1 MGLSTTSILGK
12 GEKQTLPD
20 TSESFLSIP
29 SVITDTLVVDST
41 SLPISTSSNTSDPS
55 STITLSTVINR
66 EPLKNGTISTAD
78 CINPHSKSQLV
89 TTELNNKVI
98 GSEEKEVVSERKEV
112 ASGGIGDE
120 RKVVGGGHD
129 KEEEE
134 EEEDLSDRAVEAR
147 HEGVLKRMRDRWAL
161 LQRMRMERKYALL
174 GVPFNWEEG

>member
-1 MGLSTTSILGK
+1 M
-12 GEKQTLPD
+12 
-20 TSESFLSIP
+20 
-29 SVITDTLVVDST
+29 
-41 SLPISTSSNTSDPS
+41 
-55 STITLSTVINR
+55 
-66 EPLKNGTISTAD
+66 
-78 CINPHSKSQLV
+78 
-89 TTELNNKVI
+89 I

-129 KEEEE
+129 KEGEE